1 MTARENALRWLAQD
15 TDESFMN
22 GIQALLDGPEKELE
36 DAFYRD
42 LEFGTGGMRGVMGVG
57 SNRVNKF
64 TFGMATQGLSN
75 YLKQSFPSEQIRV
88 AIAYDCRNNSQSFAR
103 MVAEIFSANGIEA
116 YLFSDLRPTPQLSF
130 AVREL
135 KCHSGI
141 VITASHNPPEYNG
154 YKVYWNDGAQ
164 VVTPQDK
171 GIIEEVRKIEQLN
184 QINFQ
189 ANPALIHELVKDMDD
204 SFVKASLAQRR
215 STNVNKNLK
224 IVLTSL
230 HGTSITLLPRLLEE
244 AGYENVMI
252 VEEQAIPDG
261 NFPTVKSPNPEEREA
276 LNMALELAERENADL
291 VIGTDP
297 DSDRIGVAVRNNEGE
312 MILLNGNQT
321 GVILTDYLLQNTP
334 LKGDEFIAY
343 TIVSSEL
350 FGDVAMHYGVDSKIC
365 LTGFKHIAKLIKDNE
380 REMTFIGGGE
390 ESYGYMIGD
399 FVRDKDALTSAL
411 VFCDWL
417 GQVMH
422 DGDNAERYLSRIYKR
437 HGLYHE
443 HLISLTK
450 KGKDG
455 SEEIAQMMREL
466 RANPPASLGGDEIV
480 RIDDI
485 HNGTSKDL
493 KTGHT
498 TPIDLPSSNVLQFYT
513 ASGSK
518 ISARPSG
525 TEPKI
530 KFYFSL
536 RKDWDSNAS
545 MKAQQ
550 KILDN
555 TIQDIIKDLGIS

>member
-164 VVTPQDK
+164 IVTPQDK

-422 DGDNAERYLSRIYKR
+422 DGDNTERYLSRIYKR

>member
-1 MTARENALRWLAQD
+1 MKARENALRWLAQD

-22 GIQALLDGPEKELE
+22 GIQALLDGLEKELE

>member
-1 MTARENALRWLAQD
+1 MTARENALRWLEQD
-15 TDESFMN
+15 TDELFKK
-22 GIQALLDGPEKELE
+22 GIQALLDGPERDLE

-57 SNRVNKF
+57 SNRVNKY

-75 YLKQSFPSEQIRV
+75 YLKQSFPGEQIKV
-88 AIAYDCRNNSQSFAR
+88 AIAYDCRNNSQAFAR

-135 KCHSGI
+135 NCHSGI

-164 VVTPQDK
+164 IVAPQDI
-171 GIIEEVRKIEQLN
+171 GIIDEVRKIEQLN
-184 QINFQ
+184 QINFK
-189 ANPALIHELVKDMDD
+189 ANPSLIHELGKEMDD
-204 SFVKASLAQRR
+204 AFVKASLAQRR
-215 STNVNKNLK
+215 SSEVNKNLK

-244 AGYENVMI
+244 AGYENVLI
-252 VEEQAIPDG
+252 VEEQAVPDG

-276 LNMALELAERENADL
+276 LNMALELADRENADL

-321 GVILTDYLLQNTP
+321 GVILTDYLLQNTA

-350 FGDVAMHYGVDSKIC
+350 FGDVAMHYGVDSQIC

-380 REMTFIGGGE
+380 GDKTFIGGGE
-390 ESYGYMIGD
+390 ESYGFMIGD
-399 FVRDKDALTSAL
+399 FVRDKDALTAAL
-411 VFCDWL
+411 IFCDWL
-417 GQVMH
+417 GQVLQ
-422 DGDNAERYLSRIYKR
+422 DGENAERYLGRIYKR
-437 HGLYHE
+437 HDLYQE

-455 SEEIAQMMREL
+455 SEEIAQMMRDL
-466 RANPPASLGGDEIV
+466 RTNPPASLGGDEIV

-485 HNGTSKDL
+485 NNGTSKDL
-493 KTGHT
+493 KTGHI

-513 ASGSK
+513 SSGSK

-530 KFYFSL
+530 KFYFSV
-536 RKDWDSNAS
+536 RKDWESSAS
-545 MKAQQ
+545 LKAQQ

-555 TIQDIIKDLGIS
+555 TIQDIIKDLGVS

>member
-57 SNRVNKF
+57 SNRVNKY

-154 YKVYWNDGAQ
+154 YKIYWNDGAQ
-164 VVTPQDK
+164 IVTPQDK

-204 SFVKASLAQRR
+204 AFVKASLAQRR

-513 ASGSK
+513 AS
-518 ISARPSG
+518 
-525 TEPKI
+525 
-530 KFYFSL
+530 
-536 RKDWDSNAS
+536 
-545 MKAQQ
+545 
-550 KILDN
+550 
-555 TIQDIIKDLGIS
+555 

>member
-164 VVTPQDK
+164 IVTPQDK

>member
-57 SNRVNKF
+57 SNRVNKY

-164 VVTPQDK
+164 IVTPQDK

>member
-15 TDESFMN
+15 TEESFKK

-57 SNRVNKF
+57 SNRVNKY

-88 AIAYDCRNNSQSFAR
+88 AIAYDCRNNSQAFAR
-103 MVAEIFSANGIEA
+103 MVAEIFSANDIEA

-135 KCHSGI
+135 NCHSGI

-164 VVTPQDK
+164 IVTPQDK
-171 GIIEEVRKIEQLN
+171 GIIDEVRKIEQLN
-184 QINFQ
+184 QINFT
-189 ANPALIHELVKDMDD
+189 ANPSLIHELGKEMDD
-204 SFVKASLAQRR
+204 AFVKASLSQRR
-215 STNVNKNLK
+215 QTNVNKNLK

-230 HGTSITLLPRLLEE
+230 HGTSITLLPRLLKE
-244 AGYENVMI
+244 AGYENLLI
-252 VEEQAIPDG
+252 VEEQAVPDG

-321 GVILTDYLLQNTP
+321 GVILTDYLLQNTA

-350 FGDVAMHYGVDSKIC
+350 FGDVAMHYGVDSQIC

-380 REMTFIGGGE
+380 GDKTFIGGGE

-399 FVRDKDALTSAL
+399 FVRDKDALTAAL
-411 VFCDWL
+411 IFCDWL
-417 GQVMH
+417 GQVLQ
-422 DGDNAERYLSRIYKR
+422 DGENAERYLSRIYKR
-437 HGLYHE
+437 HGLYQE

-466 RANPPASLGGDEIV
+466 RSNPPASLGGDKIV

-485 HNGTSKDL
+485 NNGTSKDL
-493 KTGHT
+493 KTGHV
-498 TPIDLPSSNVLQFYT
+498 TPIELPSSNVLQFYT
-513 ASGSK
+513 SSGSK

-530 KFYFSL
+530 KFYFSV
-536 RKDWDSNAS
+536 RKDWDSTAS
-545 MKAQQ
+545 LKTQQ

-555 TIQDIIKDLGIS
+555 TIQDIIKDLGVS

>member
-1 MTARENALRWLAQD
+1 MTARENALRWLEQD
-15 TDESFMN
+15 TDESFKN
-22 GIQALLDGPEKELE
+22 GIQALLDGPEKDLE

-57 SNRVNKF
+57 SNRVNKY

-75 YLKQSFPSEQIRV
+75 YLKRSFPSEQIRV
-88 AIAYDCRNNSQSFAR
+88 AIAYDCRNNSQAFAR

-135 KCHSGI
+135 NCHSGI

-164 VVTPQDK
+164 IVAPQDK
-171 GIIEEVRKIEQLN
+171 GIIDEVRKIEQLN
-184 QINFQ
+184 QINFT
-189 ANPALIHELVKDMDD
+189 ANPTLIHELGKEMDD
-204 SFVKASLAQRR
+204 AFVKASLAQRR
-215 STNVNKNLK
+215 QTNVNKNLK

-244 AGYENVMI
+244 AGYENVLI
-252 VEEQAIPDG
+252 VEEQAVPDG

-276 LNMALELAERENADL
+276 LNMALELADRENADL

-321 GVILTDYLLQNTP
+321 GVILTDYLLQNTA

-350 FGDVAMHYGVDSKIC
+350 FGDVAMHYGADAQIC

-380 REMTFIGGGE
+380 GDKTFIGGGE

-399 FVRDKDALTSAL
+399 FVRDKDALTAAL
-411 VFCDWL
+411 IFCDWL
-417 GQVMH
+417 GQVLQ
-422 DGDNAERYLSRIYKR
+422 DGENAERYLGRIYKR
-437 HGLYHE
+437 HGLYQE

-455 SEEIAQMMREL
+455 GEEIAQMMREL
-466 RANPPASLGGDEIV
+466 RSNPPASLGGDQIV

-493 KTGHT
+493 KTGHV
-498 TPIDLPSSNVLQFYT
+498 TPIELPSSNVLQFYT

-530 KFYFSL
+530 KFYFSV

-545 MKAQQ
+545 LKAQQ

-555 TIQDIIKDLGIS
+555 TIQDIIKDLGVS